1 MSENSKNNSTNNF
14 RNKASLIK
22 NLIKSQFSAFDIF
35 DLEEDVEQKTISNSE
50 TNEIYDDI
58 MNFAFYLS
66 TQKKHQYN
74 YSYYIEQKKSFEKD
88 VDNLRSKY
96 CDICNIFDEFEKSP
110 LKQDKLKIT
119 IDNLFIIQ
127 NKRSEKESEN
137 EENKQID
144 KKEYLKEGNSYLLF
158 IDKKL
163 ATLFDLKSQIN
174 TKHYTIQIQNTND
187 DHQELNLTITIQR
200 YNTEQKKDNSEA
212 QKIYKQII
220 AIINN
225 D

>member
-14 RNKASLIK
+14 RNKASLIDT
-22 NLIKSQFSAFDIF
+22 LI
-35 DLEEDVEQKTISNSE
+35 NSE
-50 TNEIYDDI
+50 YIYIYDLLFSSGKCSISETPTDVITHDI

-96 CDICNIFDEFEKSP
+96 CDICNLFDEFEKSP

-127 NKRSEKESEN
+127 NKRSEKESKN

-174 TKHYTIQIQNTND
+174 TKHYTIQIQDIIN
-187 DHQELNLTITIQR
+187 DHQELNLTITIKR
-200 YNTEQKKDNSEA
+200 DNAKQKKDNSEA